1 MSEITVQKGKRMS
14 STVNINDLFQNAG
27 QDGLLSPG
35 SVHALT
41 TDPDMGQKVQ
51 QAFGKQISAVGS
63 DEVILLGMVPD
74 DSGSIRFGHN
84 TQNIRDGHNA
94 VKAAFIDSK
103 QKDNVFLH
111 TRLLNGD
118 VICPFMLL
126 DLAPDLDD
134 NNYNESNFGGT
145 PLYDVSFDF
154 LGTMVA
160 ESERYR
166 QDMNILARTI
176 TLIISDGADE
186 HSRRHRDPK
195 DLRQLITDLN
205 QSEDHIVAA
214 MGVQGG
220 GVNFHQIFGQEMGI
234 DDRWILTPKSDP
246 HEIRQAFQI
255 FSLTAVR
262 MSQSAAAFSQGKA
275 GGFGSQAA
283 FGGFGGN

>member
-1 MSEITVQKGKRMS
+1 MSNN
-14 STVNINDLFQNAG
+14 VNVNDLFAGAG
-27 QDGLLSPG
+27 QDGLLSPQ

-51 QAFGKQISAVGS
+51 QAFGGPVTAVGS

-74 DSGSIRFGHN
+74 DSGSIRFADN
-84 TQNIRDGHNA
+84 AQNIRDGYNG
-94 VKAAFIDSK
+94 VKQAFIDSK
-103 QKDNVFLH
+103 QKDNVFIH
-111 TRLLNGD
+111 SRLLNGK
-118 VICPFMLL
+118 VINPYMLL
-126 DLAPDLDD
+126 DQAPDLDQ
-134 NNYNESNFGGT
+134 NNYNERDFRGT
-145 PLYDVSFDF
+145 PLYDVAFEF
-154 LGTMVA
+154 LGTQVA
-160 ESERYR
+160 EAERYR

-186 HSRRHRDPK
+186 HSRKHRDPK

-220 GVNFHQIFGQEMGI
+220 GVNFHEIFGKEMGI
-234 DDRWILTPKSDP
+234 DDRWILTPKGDP

-262 MSQSAAAFSQGKA
+262 MSQSAAAFSQGKS